1 MRKSGRAGPET
12 RPDEG
17 KRTLAEIASDAIR
30 RDIVA
35 GRLKPGERLLM
46 EALRLRYGMGMSP
59 LREALSGLAAEQLIL
74 FEGHRG
80 FQVSPISVEDLRDLM
95 ETRKILEADVMRLV
109 LIHGD
114 DVWESDVI
122 AAFHRLSKTEE
133 RIVAAKGRADPEWD
147 ERNAAFHA
155 AISRA
160 CPLRWLKH
168 VRAQMFEQAQR
179 YRYFAWSILP
189 EPAVI
194 QAEHREIFEAAMA
207 RDEARLIAAMN
218 VHIDTVARYVAEL
231 MEQKQS

>member
-1 MRKSGRAGPET
+1 
-12 RPDEG
+12 
-17 KRTLAEIASDAIR
+17 
-30 RDIVA
+30 
-35 GRLKPGERLLM
+35 
-46 EALRLRYGMGMSP
+46 
-59 LREALSGLAAEQLIL
+59 
-74 FEGHRG
+74 
-80 FQVSPISVEDLRDLM
+80 M

-114 DVWESDVI
+114 DVLGEQC
-122 AAFHRLSKTEE
+122 HRRLSPVVED
-133 RIVAAKGRADPEWD
+133 RRADRRRQGTRGGTRNGTR
-147 ERNAAFHA
+147 RNAAFHA

-207 RDEARLIAAMN
+207 RNEARLIAAMN
-218 VHIDTVARYVAEL
+218 VHIDTVAAFARGHLPGEAARAVVSSR
-231 MEQKQS
+231 QGSRDP

>member
-1 MRKSGRAGPET
+1 M
-12 RPDEG
+12 
-17 KRTLAEIASDAIR
+17 
-30 RDIVA
+30 
-35 GRLKPGERLLM
+35 
-46 EALRLRYGMGMSP
+46 
-59 LREALSGLAAEQLIL
+59 

-114 DVWESDVI
+114 DVWESNLI
-122 AAFHRLSKTEE
+122 AAFHRLSRTEE
-133 RIVAAKGRADPEWD
+133 RIVVAKGRADPEWD
-147 ERNAAFHA
+147 ERNAAFHS
-155 AISRA
+155 AISQA

-207 RDEARLIAAMN
+207 RDESRLILAMN

-231 MEQKQS
+231 LRQSQN